1 MRIGK
6 ETSER
11 LRVIPEQICV
21 ERHIRAKYACKACEG
36 SGDEEK
42 PAVRIAA
49 GEVLRQSLLR

>member
-1 MRIGK
+1 MRIGE

-11 LRVIPEQICV
+11 LQVIPEQIYV
-21 ERHIRAKYACKACEG
+21 DRHIRAKYACKVCEG

-42 PAVRIAA
+42 SAVRIAA